1 MAVRNEQ
8 LRRGA
13 TLAAIVV
20 SAGLV
25 ALMAVALLS
34 SILGYRMLVVR
45 SDSMAPALRTG
56 DLIVTRLQRPASVGT
71 GAIVTFADQS
81 RGGKLVTHRVVAQE
95 RADGLINFTT
105 RGDANDGEEHWS
117 VASSGRVGQLALR
130 VPRIG
135 FAAGAVMDPWI
146 RLFVLTGCAVAAGS
160 VALRR
165 IWVV

>member
-1 MAVRNEQ
+1 MSGLDTKVR
-8 LRRGA
+8 RVF
-13 TLAAIVV
+13 TLAATVV

-45 SDSMAPALRTG
+45 SDSMAPALRAG
-56 DLIVTRLQRPASVGT
+56 DVIVTRLQRPGSVGVD
-71 GAIVTFADQS
+71 AIVTFADHS
-81 RGGKLVTHRVVAQE
+81 RGGKLVTHRVVARE

-117 VASSGRVGQLALR
+117 VASDGRVGQLALR

-135 FAAGAVMDPWI
+135 FAVGAVMDPWM
-146 RLFVLTGCAVAAGS
+146 RLSLLTGCALVAGS

-165 IWVV
+165 IWVL

>member
-1 MAVRNEQ
+1 MTGFDTHV
-8 LRRGA
+8 RRGA
-13 TLAAIVV
+13 TLAATVV
-20 SAGLV
+20 AG
-25 ALMAVALLS
+25 AAVAVLAVAVLS
-34 SILGYRMLVVR
+34 MILGYRVLVVR

-56 DLIVTRLQRPASVGT
+56 DVIVTRLQRPASVGT
-71 GAIVTFADQS
+71 GAIVTFADHS
-81 RGGKLVTHRVVAQE
+81 RGGKLVTHRVVAHE

-135 FAAGAVMDPWI
+135 FAVGAVMDPWM
-146 RLFVLTGCAVAAGS
+146 RLSLLTGCALVAGS

-165 IWVV
+165 IWAL